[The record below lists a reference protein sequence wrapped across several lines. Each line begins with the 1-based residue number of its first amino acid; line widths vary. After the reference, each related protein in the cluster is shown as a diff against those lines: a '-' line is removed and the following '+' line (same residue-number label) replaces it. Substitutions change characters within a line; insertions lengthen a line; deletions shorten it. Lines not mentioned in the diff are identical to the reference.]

1 MHLVILNTS
10 LNYYDSGREEAG
22 RRLILSR
29 RGSGMALQVSL
40 TLLNESKQAA
50 ELMQSRSIRGS

>member
-1 MHLVILNTS
+1 V
-10 LNYYDSGREEAG
+10 GEEAG

-50 ELMQSRSIRGS
+50 ELMQHDKRHLGFTAEAVDFASWSF